1 MKYVGVAQSLA
12 SILSMAAAKE
22 QAKPRNYLNESIA
35 FVVIAILLGA
45 VLVSFRKAE
54 RESEKSQ
61 IIKKS
66 DIQKQNKE
74 KILDESDTSRVLH
87 V

>member
-1 MKYVGVAQSLA
+1 
-12 SILSMAAAKE
+12 MAAAKE

-74 KILDESDTSRVLH
+74 KILDESNTSRVLH
-87 V
+87 VWSVSRV